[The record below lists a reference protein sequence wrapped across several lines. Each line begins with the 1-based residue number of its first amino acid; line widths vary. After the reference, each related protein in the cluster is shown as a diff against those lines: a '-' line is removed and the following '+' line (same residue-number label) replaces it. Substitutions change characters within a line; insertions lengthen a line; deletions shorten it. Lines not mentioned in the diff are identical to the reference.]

1 MTQAIYKYHKLAFEK
16 KKSHY
21 PLPSSTATSQL
32 SYKPKS
38 QNNQSRNFKNKKQC
52 NSPSLNASGNLAH
65 NASLAPDAMR
75 PRQ

>member
-32 SYKPKS
+32 SCKPKS
-38 QNNQSRNFKNKKQC
+38 QNNQNRNFKTNGNVIAQ
-52 NSPSLNASGNLAH
+52 ASTPAANPHKTQAWH
-65 NASLAPDAMR
+65 QAP
-75 PRQ
+75 